1 MDCYG
6 DQLVDPSKWTICIF
20 RKPTGSVIADTV
32 SDADPQILKP
42 TGDDQNNTAADNR
55 RAADVQYVS
64 VSIQVGLSSVT
75 EDQDSKLELNMV
87 AKLPMENK
95 TIKDE
100 DGNDIVV
107 HTFQGN
113 NDIRTYTVEEWDVI
127 RETTNQSK

>member
-1 MDCYG
+1 
-6 DQLVDPSKWTICIF
+6 
-20 RKPTGSVIADTV
+20 
-32 SDADPQILKP
+32 
-42 TGDDQNNTAADNR
+42 
-55 RAADVQYVS
+55 
-64 VSIQVGLSSVT
+64 
-75 EDQDSKLELNMV
+75 
-87 AKLPMENK
+87 MENK